1 MHVVIGRGY
10 LYNMVDFWGGS
21 SSPRAR
27 LVTIKAENKNSNP
40 FEPLIFVYPIHQ
52 LGETMIEV
60 KKGLDLPIAGAP
72 ELRIADAQ
80 PVRHVAI
87 LGTDYVGMKPT
98 MEVQVGDKV
107 KLGQLLFTDKKIAGV
122 RFTAPAAGEVVAIN
136 RGEKRRLL
144 SVVIKVDESE
154 EAVSFTAHGR
164 SAIEGLER
172 QAVVDQLVD
181 SGLWTALRTR
191 PFSRT
196 PAPDSKPADIFV
208 TAVDTHPLS
217 PDPAVI
223 INEAP
228 EAFEDGLKALSRL
241 TEGKVYLCTGKDAS
255 IPGGEVKGV
264 TSEAFSGPHP
274 AGLVGTHIHFLS
286 PVALHKHAWHIGYQD
301 VIAVGKLFAEGKLDV
316 TRIMAVAGPR
326 AEKPRLVRTRVGAST
341 DELLAG
347 EVIKPDDTR
356 VISGSVFSGFA
367 AEGNLSYAGRF
378 HNQFSLLEEGNK
390 RTFMGW
396 MSPGFDRHS
405 VLGIYL
411 SKIKGLSNYAPTTST
426 NGSERAMVPVGA
438 YEKVMPLDIM
448 PTQLLRSLIVGD
460 IEVAMQL
467 GCLELDE
474 EDLALCTYAC
484 PGKYEYGPI
493 LRDNLTMIE
502 KEA

>member
-1 MHVVIGRGY
+1 
-10 LYNMVDFWGGS
+10 
-21 SSPRAR
+21 
-27 LVTIKAENKNSNP
+27 
-40 FEPLIFVYPIHQ
+40 
-52 LGETMIEV
+52 MIEV

-72 ELRIADAQ
+72 ELRITDAQ
-80 PVRHVAI
+80 PARHVAI
-87 LGTDYVGMKPT
+87 LGTDYVGMRPT
-98 MEVQVGDKV
+98 MEVKVGDKV

-122 RFTAPAAGEVVAIN
+122 RFTSPAAGEVVAIN

-154 EAVSFTAHGR
+154 EAVAFTAHER
-164 SAIEGLER
+164 SALGSLER
-172 QAVVDQLVD
+172 QTVVDQLVD

-196 PAPDSKPADIFV
+196 PALDSTPADIFV

-228 EAFEDGLKALSRL
+228 EAFTDGLKVLSRL

-255 IPGGEVKGV
+255 IPGADVSGV
-264 TSEAFSGPHP
+264 ATEAFNGPHP
-274 AGLVGTHIHFLS
+274 AGLAGTHIHHLS
-286 PVALHKHAWHIGYQD
+286 PVGLHKHVWHIGYQD
-301 VIAVGKLFAEGKLDV
+301 VMAMGTLFAQGKLDV
-316 TRIMAVAGPR
+316 TRIMAVTGPR
-326 AEKPRLVRTRVGAST
+326 AVEPRLLRTRVGANT
-341 DELLAG
+341 EELLAG
-347 EVIKPDDTR
+347 EVVKPDDTR

-367 AEGNLSYAGRF
+367 TEGKLSYAGRF

-390 RTFMGW
+390 RLFMGW
-396 MSPGFDRHS
+396 LSPGSERHS

-438 YEKVMPLDIM
+438 YEQVMPLDIM

-460 IEVAMQL
+460 IEAAMEL